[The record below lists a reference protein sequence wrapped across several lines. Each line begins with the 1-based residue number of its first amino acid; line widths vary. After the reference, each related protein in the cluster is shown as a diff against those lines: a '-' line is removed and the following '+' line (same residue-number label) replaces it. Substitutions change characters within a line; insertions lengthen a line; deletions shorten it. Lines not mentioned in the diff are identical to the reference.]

1 MEENIMNRLSRQV
14 LLAVIGC
21 ISFIGLMGITG
32 TYEYADEVVYNM
44 PEEVYYTILDTLG
57 DDSSNRAVA
66 AEYMNNREYYD
77 NLYK

>member
-14 LLAVIGC
+14 LLAIIGC
-21 ISFIGLMGITG
+21 ISFIALMGTVG
-32 TYEYADEVVYNM
+32 TFEYADEVVYNM

-57 DDSSNRAVA
+57 DDPSNRAIA